1 MDANKRLELLNIGY
15 AIQGT
20 CGICVHGQFQ
30 PGSSFGTCAIHEYK
44 HLKHTGDKRQLS
56 VYAHGRCPKF
66 ELDDDKARLGLWQE
80 FVKS

>member
-1 MDANKRLELLNIGY
+1 MDENKRQQLLAIGY

-20 CGICVHGQFQ
+20 CGICKHGQFQ
-30 PGSSFGTCAIHEYK
+30 PNTAFGTCAIHAYQ

-66 ELDDDKARLGLWQE
+66 LLDDSKARLGLWQE
-80 FVKS
+80 FVKT